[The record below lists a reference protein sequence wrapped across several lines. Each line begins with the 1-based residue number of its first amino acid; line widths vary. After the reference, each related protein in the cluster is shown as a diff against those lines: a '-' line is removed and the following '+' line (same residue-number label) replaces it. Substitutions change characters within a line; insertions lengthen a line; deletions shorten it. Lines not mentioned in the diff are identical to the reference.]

1 MRKFKFFIILMLGL
15 SSLPAYL
22 LSQNATINLSLD
34 SAISY
39 ALQYNKTLINAKL
52 SIVDANKA
60 LWETISKGLPQASA
74 TIDYAN
80 YLGYEIE
87 IRFNENLPPAKIK
100 SKPTSNFKFAVN
112 QLIFNGAYYV
122 GIKLAELSKHM
133 IENNAVR
140 TELEIKKQVSNAYFL
155 AQISASYVK
164 ILNSNLNNIRDV
176 YEKTKVMVAAGVRE
190 NTDADQLAIRV
201 ADMEAAVRSAE
212 RQLELS
218 HNLLRLQMG
227 LNIETKLNLT
237 DSLPFILSNI
247 DYLKL
252 LTDSLDL
259 EKNVDYRMALLQ
271 EDLAKKQITLQK
283 MSFLPTIT
291 GMYSYTYKFLKPDF
305 DMTPPN
311 LVAININI
319 PIFSSGMRLA
329 QVSQAKVKYLQAK
342 NNREL
347 IKEQIQI
354 REKQARYNLKNALE
368 TYENRK
374 NSLVVSKRVYENI
387 NLKYQHGAVSSLDL
401 ITAHNNYLQ
410 SESQYL
416 ESVYQLLQSI
426 IELENILYEI
436 N

>member
-1 MRKFKFFIILMLGL
+1 MKKFRLLFILLTGL
-15 SSLPAYL
+15 LQNFGNL
-22 LSQNATINLSLD
+22 FSQDVINLSLD

-39 ALQYNKTLINAKL
+39 ALHYNKTLINAKL
-52 SIVDANKA
+52 SMADADKA
-60 LWETISKGLPQASA
+60 LWETIARGLPQASA

-87 IRFNENLPPAKIK
+87 IRFNENMPPAKIK

-112 QLIFNGAYYV
+112 QLIFSGSYYV
-122 GIKLAELSKHM
+122 GIKLAELSKQ
-133 IENNAVR
+133 ITEKNTIR
-140 TELEIKKQVSNAYFL
+140 TELEVKKQVSNAYFL
-155 AQISASYVK
+155 AQISANYVR
-164 ILNSNLNNIRDV
+164 ILNSNYANIKDV
-176 YEKTKVMVAAGVRE
+176 YEKTKMMVETGVRE
-190 NTDADQLAIRV
+190 STDADQLAVRV
-201 ADMEAAVRSAE
+201 ADMEAALRSAE

-227 LNIETKLNLT
+227 IDINTKLNLT
-237 DSLPFILSNI
+237 DSLSLILLNI

-252 LTDSLDL
+252 LTDSFDL
-259 EKNVDYRMALLQ
+259 NKNIDYKMVTLQ
-271 EDLAKKQITLQK
+271 EEIAKKQITLQK
-283 MSFLPTIT
+283 MNFLPTVT

-311 LVAININI
+311 LVAINISI

-329 QVSQAKVKYLQAK
+329 QLSQAKVKYLQAK

-347 IKEQIQI
+347 IEEQLLI
-354 REKQARYNLKNALE
+354 REKQARFNLKNALE

-374 NSLVVSKRVYENI
+374 NNLEVSRRVYEKI